1 MNLYC
6 VLGSVG
12 LITPLHIA
20 SEPIVF
26 HANPRRC
33 KAARTLVLR
42 RLLSR
47 ITPFPPFW
55 LPLNGYRV
63 PHEPAHQKSC
73 FKGFPAVD
81 ETASAVHAAAAI
93 GFATAAASGL
103 VKKRAHHCSRV
114 GSSSDM
120 YMMSRSIYPSA
131 LQVCLI
137 NKSSIT
143 NRGNA

>member
-26 HANPRRC
+26 HAKPRRC

-81 ETASAVHAAAAI
+81 ETASAVQAAAAI

-103 VKKRAHHCSRV
+103 VKSELIIVPGRV
-114 GSSSDM
+114 KLRHVHDVE
-120 YMMSRSIYPSA
+120 IHIP
-131 LQVCLI
+131 I
-137 NKSSIT
+137 SIT
-143 NRGNA
+143 GLLNK

>member
-81 ETASAVHAAAAI
+81 ETASAVHAAAGNWVCYCRRLWI
-93 GFATAAASGL
+93 G
-103 VKKRAHHCSRV
+103 KKSELIIVPGRV
-114 GSSSDM
+114 ELRHVHDVE
-120 YMMSRSIYPSA
+120 IHIP
-131 LQVCLI
+131 I
-137 NKSSIT
+137 SIT
-143 NRGNA
+143 GLLNK